1 MLERLASFCRG
12 ALDFTKKSA
21 VLLSVCLLALQAI
34 SCANLGAWVRQY
46 TYPPTFHYITD
57 EQLRSTMW
65 RLAFHSRELHNL
77 IARDA
82 TASQRGE
89 VLQHLRIMEQATL
102 DLNRTSWPTNHPLVD
117 AKRPTFLRDIKNAQD
132 AAGRDPPS
140 FLLAGTVS
148 GACAYCHP
156 SR

>member
-1 MLERLASFCRG
+1 
-12 ALDFTKKSA
+12 
-21 VLLSVCLLALQAI
+21 
-34 SCANLGAWVRQY
+34 
-46 TYPPTFHYITD
+46 
-57 EQLRSTMW
+57 MW